1 MRIFYLLKKELIEI
15 FRQKEL
21 LPLLFIA
28 PLIQIIILGYVVK
41 TDVEHVPVEIINL
54 SKNKHSVKI
63 INRIQ
68 QTPLFEVKHI
78 SYQNKDVVETLKKGK
93 VKAVV
98 LFRDSLSNVDKKTQR
113 ESPLKY
119 PAARG
124 TYMRRLCWNTL
135 QPSVPMETMKI
146 PIQLNYP
153 EIQILM
159 DGIDSNTSSIAAGY
173 FNGII
178 KKYILSDINR
188 LGFRLPVEN
197 KTLIRFNPRLKSIN
211 YMGPGIVALLLT
223 ILTLFF
229 TSISI
234 VREKEQQ
241 TMDTLLI
248 SRLTPVEIYIGKALP
263 MAIIGMIHMFVGIAV
278 VVLWFGIP
286 IRGNLFYL
294 LISAVVFLAAILS
307 YALMISTIAAT
318 QQQALFFAWF
328 SMITFIL
335 LSGLFTP
342 TQNVPTVFQPLVKI
356 NPLAYLIKIIRE
368 VFLKGNGI
376 EYFYKDL
383 LALIVI
389 AAVIISLSLLNF
401 KRFISK

>member
-1 MRIFYLLKKELIEI
+1 MRLFYLVKKELIEI
-15 FRQKEL
+15 IRQKEL

-28 PLIQIIILGYVVK
+28 PIIQIIVLGYVVK
-41 TDVEHVPVEIINL
+41 TDIEHIPVDIVNL
-54 SKNKHSVKI
+54 SKSKHAVRM

-68 QTPLFEVKHI
+68 HTPLFNVKHI
-78 SYQNKDVVETLKKGK
+78 SYQNKDIEETLKKGE

-98 LFRDSLSNVDKKTQR
+98 LFRDSFDSVDKKMKQET
-113 ESPLKY
+113 PLK
-119 PAARG
+119 
-124 TYMRRLCWNTL
+124 
-135 QPSVPMETMKI
+135 
-146 PIQLNYP
+146 YP

-178 KKYILSDINR
+178 KNYILTDIGKW
-188 LGFRLPVEN
+188 GFHLPVEN
-197 KTLIRFNPRLKSIN
+197 KTLIRFNPRLQSIN

-223 ILTLFF
+223 ILTLFL
-229 TSISI
+229 TSVSI

-248 SRLTPVEIYIGKALP
+248 SQLTPIEIYIGKALP
-263 MAIIGMIHMFVGIAV
+263 LAIIGTIQMFVGLGV
-278 VVLWFGIP
+278 VVLWFNIP
-286 IRGNLFYL
+286 IRGNLLYL
-294 LISAVVFLAAILS
+294 LLAAVVFLAAILS
-307 YALMISTIAAT
+307 YALMISTIVAT
-318 QQQALFFAWF
+318 QQQALFFSWF
-328 SMITFIL
+328 SMVTFIL

-342 TQNVPTVFQPLVKI
+342 TENVPDAFQFLVKI

-368 VFLKGNGI
+368 IFLKGNGI

-383 LALIVI
+383 LALITI
-389 AAVIISLSLLNF
+389 AAVFISLSLLNF